1 LRLVIDA
8 LRERASASA
17 DGSIPPAMRRA
28 LADFSTE
35 LAHVRARLGDRHA
48 GRRA

>member
-1 LRLVIDA
+1 
-8 LRERASASA
+8 
-17 DGSIPPAMRRA
+17 MRRA

-35 LAHVRARLGDRHA
+35 LAHGARLGDRHA